1 MPTDPDHLLVVV
13 SSEADWF
20 DCHRIRKAELHDARG
35 RIGVYP
41 SSRADDL
48 EQDHFS
54 LLLKVGGRSVATA
67 RLDVLRPGLAATR
80 LVAVSKDE
88 QSRGY
93 GRLLQSLIEHFALS
107 RNVTKLVVNAAP
119 SAIGFY
125 EKNGFAR
132 EVWDPAELV
141 GPSADAV
148 QMAKELR
155 MGAKNF
161 RAPR

>member
-1 MPTDPDHLLVVV
+1 MPSDLDRLLVVI
-13 SSEADWF
+13 STEADWS

-35 RIGVYP
+35 RREIYP
-41 SSRADDL
+41 ARRADDY
-48 EQDHFS
+48 EHDHFP
-54 LLLKVGGRSVATA
+54 LLLKVDGKSVATA
-67 RLDVLRPGLAATR
+67 RLDVLRPGLAAAR

-88 QSRGY
+88 QGRGY
-93 GRLLQSLIEHFALS
+93 GRLLQDLIEHFALF

-125 EKNGFAR
+125 EKNGFTR

-148 QMAKELR
+148 QMAKEIR
-155 MGAKNF
+155 PTPEVPAS
-161 RAPR
+161 R